1 MMFGRGQ
8 PGGWLLSFVRPKES
22 NQRKCRPDSSPLRF
36 SPVQA
41 AATQGD
47 FLRGAQLPRWLDD
60 CCGCGREL
68 FAKELPALLAQCSR
82 QPPDWLRYSATHRG
96 VSVLRRDRSKW

>member
-22 NQRKCRPDSSPLRF
+22 NQRKCRPDSSPLRGALRF

-47 FLRGAQLPRWLDD
+47 FLRGAQLPGWLDD
-60 CCGCGREL
+60 CCGCGREKL
-68 FAKELPALLAQCSR
+68 FTKELPALLAQCS
-82 QPPDWLRYSATHRG
+82 PTAPGLAAILGDS
-96 VSVLRRDRSKW
+96 

>member
-1 MMFGRGQ
+1 MMFGRGL

-22 NQRKCRPDSSPLRF
+22 NQRKCRPDSTPLRF

-47 FLRGAQLPRWLDD
+47 FLRGA
-60 CCGCGREL
+60 
-68 FAKELPALLAQCSR
+68 
-82 QPPDWLRYSATHRG
+82 
-96 VSVLRRDRSKW
+96 